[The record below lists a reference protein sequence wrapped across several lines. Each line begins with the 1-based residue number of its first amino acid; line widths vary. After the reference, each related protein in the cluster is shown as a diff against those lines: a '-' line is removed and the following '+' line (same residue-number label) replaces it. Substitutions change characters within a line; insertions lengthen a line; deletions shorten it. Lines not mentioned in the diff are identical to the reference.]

1 LNKST
6 GSYANPPEDWSKNMT
21 KIEIPD
27 GMSLFVWK
35 LEEEIGI
42 PLLARDWDQ
51 AYRKV
56 IAHRVR
62 ASDSTTAEEKLQDA
76 VTGFVRQELLIQ
88 VQGDL
93 LDEAPYEGEIPLWN

>member
-1 LNKST
+1 MI
-6 GSYANPPEDWSKNMT
+6 WSKDMT

-27 GMSLFVWK
+27 DMNLFIWK
-35 LEEEIGI
+35 LEEETGI
-42 PLLARDWDQ
+42 PLLARDWDE

-56 IAHRVR
+56 IAYRVKT
-62 ASDSTTAEEKLQDA
+62 SDSPNAEEKLQDA
-76 VTGFVRQELLIQ
+76 VTGFVRRELLIQ

>member
-1 LNKST
+1 LSKPTYIAKPPNY
-6 GSYANPPEDWSKNMT
+6 GSKDMAN
-21 KIEIPD
+21 IEIPD
-27 GMSLFVWK
+27 GMSLFIWK

-42 PLLARDWDQ
+42 PLLARDWDE

-62 ASDSTTAEEKLQDA
+62 ASDSATPEEKLQDA
-76 VTGFVRQELLIQ
+76 VTGFVRQELLIR

-93 LDEAPYEGEIPLWN
+93 LDEEPYEGDIPLWN